1 MCRNIT
7 TLYHLEPPATDGEI
21 RAAAAQYVRKVSGFA
36 KPSAANR
43 AAFDRA
49 ATDVAAATATLLGAL
64 TTAAPPRARRK
75 GAS

>member
-7 TLYHLEPPATDGEI
+7 TLYHLEPPATEEEI

-36 KPSAANR
+36 RPSTANR

-49 ATDVAAATATLLGAL
+49 AAEIAAATATLLGAL

>member
-21 RAAAAQYVRKVSGFA
+21 QAAAAQYVRKVSGFA

-64 TTAAPPRARRK
+64 TTAAPPRVRRK